1 MSIEASRIQI
11 RRGTAA
17 ALAAVNEVLL
27 AGEMCIET
35 DTRKYK
41 IGDGSTAWNSLEY
54 AGGEAASS
62 DTYVSSSSLNHE
74 TWTMTLDDDSVITK
88 DVATWTSQG

>member
-1 MSIEASRIQI
+1 MGIQTTRIQH
-11 RRGTAA
+11 RRGTSQ

-35 DTRKYK
+35 DTGKYK
-41 IGDGSTAWNSLEY
+41 IGDGTTAWNELDYVNNSL
-54 AGGEAASS
+54 G
-62 DTYVSSSSLNHE
+62 HE

-88 DVATWTSQG
+88 EVATWTSQG